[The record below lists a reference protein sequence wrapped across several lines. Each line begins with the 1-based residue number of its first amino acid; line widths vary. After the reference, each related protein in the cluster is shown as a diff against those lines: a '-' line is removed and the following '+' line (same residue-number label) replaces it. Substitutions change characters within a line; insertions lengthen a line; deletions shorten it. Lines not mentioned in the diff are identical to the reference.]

1 MMLFALWLI
10 WISGTESG
18 TAQVG
23 GFNTLEACKKAA
35 TDAVHIGA
43 EDSTP
48 KYSFYAFRPGHLWGV
63 RNYKQTRDAPRATI
77 LSAQKTRSALEQPI
91 RVSI

>member
-1 MMLFALWLI
+1 MLFALWLI

-18 TAQVG
+18 AAQVG

-48 KYSFYAFRPGHLWGV
+48 KYSFLCI
-63 RNYKQTRDAPRATI
+63 QTRSSVGGEK
-77 LSAQKTRSALEQPI
+77 L
-91 RVSI
+91 

>member
-18 TAQVG
+18 AAQVG

-48 KYSFYAFRPGHLWGV
+48 KYSFLCI
-63 RNYKQTRDAPRATI
+63 QTRSSVAGEK
-77 LSAQKTRSALEQPI
+77 L
-91 RVSI
+91 